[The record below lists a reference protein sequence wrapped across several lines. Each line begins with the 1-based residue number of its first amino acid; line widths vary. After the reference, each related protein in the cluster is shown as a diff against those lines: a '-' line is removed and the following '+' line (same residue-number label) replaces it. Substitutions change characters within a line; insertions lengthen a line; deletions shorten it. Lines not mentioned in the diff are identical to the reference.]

1 MFPGTTHLVPG
12 FFMAKPKVAQ
22 VKELNNRQAY
32 FNYHIEDKYEAGIVL
47 LGTEVKSIREGKVSF
62 NDSFC
67 MFDKGELWVR
77 GLFINAYSHGNANN
91 HIEVHDRK
99 LLLQKREL
107 EKLETKVKEKGYS
120 IIPLRIFFNEKRFAK
135 VEIGVGKGKK
145 EFDKRE
151 TIKTRDVDKEIKR
164 LLKR

>member
-1 MFPGTTHLVPG
+1 MFPGTRSVPG
-12 FFMAKPKVAQ
+12 FFMAKSKAVQ

-120 IIPLRIFFNEKRFAK
+120 IIPLRIFFNENLFAK

>member
-1 MFPGTTHLVPG
+1 
-12 FFMAKPKVAQ
+12 MAKSKAIAA
-22 VKELNNRQAY
+22 KELNNRQAY

-77 GLFINAYSHGNANN
+77 GLFINAYTHGNANN

>member
-1 MFPGTTHLVPG
+1 MFPGSEHLVPG
-12 FFMAKPKVAQ
+12 FFMAKSKAIQ

-77 GLFINAYSHGNANN
+77 GLFINAYTHGNANN

>member
-1 MFPGTTHLVPG
+1 
-12 FFMAKPKVAQ
+12 MAKV
-22 VKELNNRQAY
+22 VKQPELNNRQAY
-32 FNYHIEDKYEAGIVL
+32 FNFHIEDKYEAGIVL
-47 LGTEVKSIREGKVSF
+47 LGTEIKSIREGKVSF

-77 GLFINAYSHGNANN
+77 GLFINAYTHGNKNN

-99 LLLQKREL
+99 LLLNKREL
-107 EKLETKVKEKGYS
+107 EKLEGKVKEKGFS
-120 IIPLRIFFNEKRFAK
+120 IIPLRIFFNEQRYAK
-135 VEIGVGKGKK
+135 VEIGLAKGKK

-151 TIKTRDVDKEIKR
+151 TIKNRDVDKEIKR

>member
-1 MFPGTTHLVPG
+1 MFPGTEHLVSG

-47 LGTEVKSIREGKVSF
+47 MGTEVKSIREGKVSF

>member
-1 MFPGTTHLVPG
+1 MYPGAILVPG
-12 FFMAKPKVAQ
+12 FFMAKSKPIQAKD
-22 VKELNNRQAY
+22 LNNRQAY

-77 GLFINAYSHGNANN
+77 GLFINAYTHGNANN

-120 IIPLRIFFNEKRFAK
+120 IIPLRIFFNDKHYAK

-151 TIKTRDVDKEIKR
+151 TIKSRDVDKEIKR

>member
-1 MFPGTTHLVPG
+1 
-12 FFMAKPKVAQ
+12 MAKPKVAQ

-107 EKLETKVKEKGYS
+107 EKLEIKVKEKGYS
-120 IIPLRIFFNEKRFAK
+120 IIPLRIFFNENRFAK

>member
-1 MFPGTTHLVPG
+1 
-12 FFMAKPKVAQ
+12 MAKV
-22 VKELNNRQAY
+22 VKQTELNNRQAY
-32 FNYHIEDKYEAGIVL
+32 FNFHIEDKYEAGIVL

-77 GLFINAYSHGNANN
+77 GLFINAYTHGNKNN

-99 LLLQKREL
+99 LLLNKREL
-107 EKLETKVKEKGYS
+107 EKLEGKVKEKGFS
-120 IIPLRIFFNEKRFAK
+120 IIPLRIFFNEQRYAK
-135 VEIGVGKGKK
+135 VEIGLAKGKK

-151 TIKTRDVDKEIKR
+151 TIKNRDVDKEIKR

>member
-1 MFPGTTHLVPG
+1 MSKSK
-12 FFMAKPKVAQ
+12 AIQ

-32 FNYHIEDKYEAGIVL
+32 FNYNIEDKYVAGIVL

-67 MFDKGELWVR
+67 FFDQGELWVR
-77 GLFINAYSHGNANN
+77 SLYINAYTHGSANN

-99 LLLQKREL
+99 LLLEKREL
-107 EKLETKVKEKGYS
+107 KKIEGKVKEKGFT
-120 IIPLRIFFNEKRFAK
+120 IVPLRIFFNEKHYAK
-135 VEIGVGKGKK
+135 IEIGIGKGKK

-151 TIKTRDVDKEIKR
+151 TIKNRDVDKEIKR

>member
-1 MFPGTTHLVPG
+1 M
-12 FFMAKPKVAQ
+12 
-22 VKELNNRQAY
+22 
-32 FNYHIEDKYEAGIVL
+32 
-47 LGTEVKSIREGKVSF
+47 
-62 NDSFC
+62 
-67 MFDKGELWVR
+67 
-77 GLFINAYSHGNANN
+77 
-91 HIEVHDRK
+91 HDRK

>member
-1 MFPGTTHLVPG
+1 
-12 FFMAKPKVAQ
+12 MAKTKPVQA
-22 VKELNNRQAY
+22 KELNNRQAY
-32 FNYHIEDKYEAGIVL
+32 FNYHIEHKYVAGIVL
-47 LGTEVKSIREGKVSF
+47 MGTEVKSIREGKVSF

-107 EKLETKVKEKGYS
+107 DKLASKVKEKGYS
-120 IIPLRIFFNEKRFAK
+120 IIPLRIFFNDKHYAK

-145 EFDKRE
+145 EYDKRE
-151 TIKTRDVDKEIKR
+151 TIKSKDVDKEIKR
-164 LLKR
+164 MLKR

>member
-1 MFPGTTHLVPG
+1 MFPGTISVPG
-12 FFMAKPKVAQ
+12 FFMAKAKPVQ

-62 NDSFC
+62 NDSFS

-107 EKLETKVKEKGYS
+107 DKLETKVKEKGYS

-151 TIKTRDVDKEIKR
+151 TIKSRDVDKEIKR

>member
-1 MFPGTTHLVPG
+1 MFPGTISVPG
-12 FFMAKPKVAQ
+12 FFMAKSKPVQA
-22 VKELNNRQAY
+22 KELNNRQAY

-107 EKLETKVKEKGYS
+107 DKLETKVKEKGYS
-120 IIPLRIFFNEKRFAK
+120 IIPLRIFFNDKHYAK

-151 TIKTRDVDKEIKR
+151 TIKSRDVDKEIKR

>member
-1 MFPGTTHLVPG
+1 MFPGTAYLVPG

-151 TIKTRDVDKEIKR
+151 TIKSRDVDKEIKR

>member
-1 MFPGTTHLVPG
+1 MFPVPSIRDRDY
-12 FFMAKPKVAQ
+12 FFMAKV
-22 VKELNNRQAY
+22 VKQTELNNRQAY
-32 FNYHIEDKYEAGIVL
+32 FNFHIEDKYEAGIVL

-77 GLFINAYSHGNANN
+77 GLFINAYTHGNKNN

-99 LLLQKREL
+99 LLLNKREL
-107 EKLETKVKEKGYS
+107 EKLEGKVKEKGFS
-120 IIPLRIFFNEKRFAK
+120 IIPLRIFFNEKRYAK
-135 VEIGVGKGKK
+135 VEIGLAKGKK

-151 TIKTRDVDKEIKR
+151 TIKNRDVDKEIKR

>member
-1 MFPGTTHLVPG
+1 
-12 FFMAKPKVAQ
+12 MAKSKPVQA
-22 VKELNNRQAY
+22 KELNNRQAY

-120 IIPLRIFFNEKRFAK
+120 IIPLRIFFNDKHYAK

-151 TIKTRDVDKEIKR
+151 TIKSRDVDKEIKR

>member
-1 MFPGTTHLVPG
+1 
-12 FFMAKPKVAQ
+12 MAKSKAVQ

>member
-1 MFPGTTHLVPG
+1 MFPGAVSVPG
-12 FFMAKPKVAQ
+12 FFMAKSKPIQA
-22 VKELNNRQAY
+22 KELNNRQAY

-120 IIPLRIFFNEKRFAK
+120 IIPLRIFFNDKHYAK

>member
-1 MFPGTTHLVPG
+1 MKQT
-12 FFMAKPKVAQ
+12 
-22 VKELNNRQAY
+22 ELNNRQAY
-32 FNYHIEDKYEAGIVL
+32 FNFHIEDKYEAGIVL

-77 GLFINAYSHGNANN
+77 GLFINAYTHGNKNN

-99 LLLQKREL
+99 LLLNKREL
-107 EKLETKVKEKGYS
+107 EKLEGKVKEKGFS
-120 IIPLRIFFNEKRFAK
+120 IIPLRIFFNEQRYAK
-135 VEIGVGKGKK
+135 VEIGLAKGKK

-151 TIKTRDVDKEIKR
+151 TIKNRDVDKEIKR

>member
-1 MFPGTTHLVPG
+1 MFPGSEYSGPG
-12 FFMAKPKVAQ
+12 FFMAKAKAVQ

-99 LLLQKREL
+99 LLLKKREL

>member
-1 MFPGTTHLVPG
+1 
-12 FFMAKPKVAQ
+12 MAKSKPVQA
-22 VKELNNRQAY
+22 KELNNRQAY
-32 FNYHIEDKYEAGIVL
+32 FNYHLEDKYEAGIVL

-107 EKLETKVKEKGYS
+107 DKLETKVKEKGYS
-120 IIPLRIFFNEKRFAK
+120 IIPLRIFFNDKHYAK

-151 TIKTRDVDKEIKR
+151 TIKSRDVDKEIKR

>member
-1 MFPGTTHLVPG
+1 MFPGTISVPG
-12 FFMAKPKVAQ
+12 FFMDKSKPVQA
-22 VKELNNRQAY
+22 KELNNRQAY

-120 IIPLRIFFNEKRFAK
+120 IIPLRIFFNDKHYAK

-151 TIKTRDVDKEIKR
+151 TIKSRDVDKEIKR

>member
-1 MFPGTTHLVPG
+1 MFPGAVSVPG
-12 FFMAKPKVAQ
+12 FFMAKSKPIQA
-22 VKELNNRQAY
+22 KELNNRQAY

-77 GLFINAYSHGNANN
+77 GLFINAYTHGNVNN

-99 LLLQKREL
+99 LLLEKREL
-107 EKLETKVKEKGYS
+107 KKIEVKVKEKGFT
-120 IIPLRIFFNEKRFAK
+120 IVPLRIFFNEKHYAK
-135 VEIGVGKGKK
+135 LEIGIGKGKK

-151 TIKTRDVDKEIKR
+151 TIKNRDVDKEIKR

>member
-1 MFPGTTHLVPG
+1 
-12 FFMAKPKVAQ
+12 
-22 VKELNNRQAY
+22 VKQTELNNRQAY
-32 FNYHIEDKYEAGIVL
+32 FNFHIEDKYEAGIVL

-77 GLFINAYSHGNANN
+77 GLFINAYTHGNKNN

-99 LLLQKREL
+99 LLLNKREL
-107 EKLETKVKEKGYS
+107 EKLEGKVKEKGFS
-120 IIPLRIFFNEKRFAK
+120 IIPLRIFFNEQRYAK
-135 VEIGVGKGKK
+135 VEIGLAKGKK

-151 TIKTRDVDKEIKR
+151 TIKNRDVDKEIKR

>member
-1 MFPGTTHLVPG
+1 MFPGSEHLVPG
-12 FFMAKPKVAQ
+12 FFMAKSKAVQ

-77 GLFINAYSHGNANN
+77 GLFINAYTHGNANN